1 MRRRAVDVEVSDHA
15 VLRWLERE
23 HGLDV
28 GAVKA
33 MIAGIVQEGAELE
46 AMGVVLGRVRFVLK
60 DGRSREDAAT
70 GTVVVVTAKRH
81 NVRPQPHERGRRGE
95 REPHDG

>member
-1 MRRRAVDVEVSDHA
+1 MKRRAVAVEVSDHA

-28 GAVKA
+28 VAIKA

-60 DGRSREDAAT
+60 DGQSPEDGAN

-81 NVRPQPHERGRRGE
+81 NVRPQHERGRRGE
-95 REPHDG
+95 REPRDG